1 MKKVVLLI
9 MMFFVT
15 HTSLQ
20 IFANSWKAGWQV
32 SNGMEVVYHQ
42 FRLPESKSESD
53 IKLLYQALYSDINIF
68 HVELDSKTKV
78 ATVITRP
85 QVTSKQI
92 TEALKAKG
100 ITSILIKAEKR
111 VEDSYGIEQ
120 KALERNRIAKSLK

>member
-1 MKKVVLLI
+1 
-9 MMFFVT
+9 
-15 HTSLQ
+15 
-20 IFANSWKAGWQV
+20 
-32 SNGMEVVYHQ
+32 MEVVYHQ

-53 IKLLYQALYSDINIF
+53 IKFLYQALYSDINIF

-100 ITSILIKAEKR
+100 ITSTLIKAEKR